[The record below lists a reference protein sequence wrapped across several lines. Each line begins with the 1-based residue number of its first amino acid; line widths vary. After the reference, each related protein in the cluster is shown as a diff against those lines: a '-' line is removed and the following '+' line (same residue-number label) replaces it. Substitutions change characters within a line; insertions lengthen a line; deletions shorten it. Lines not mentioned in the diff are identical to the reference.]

1 MDQINKN
8 VQKLLDKELLSQEQE
23 NGIRNYFS
31 LGIFSLRN
39 ELLFLMYLSILLFT
53 SGVGVLI
60 YKNIDTIGHTL
71 ILMTMFVLI
80 AVCFYFS
87 FKKSK
92 GFSKEDIDFENPIYN
107 YLVLLAVILSC
118 SFMGYIQFQY
128 SIFGEYFEISILI
141 SAFIAI
147 ASAYYFNNKST
158 LSIGITALATSIGIS
173 VTPRTLI
180 HNEVYWNENLSYYGL
195 ILGVLIAVWSIYS
208 KKINLKKHFDLV
220 LLTFALHLISICCI
234 SGLIH
239 DFWIVFV
246 LFLGASSYYFYM
258 KSFEIQAISIYIFT
272 ILYGYIGFNIF
283 LARVL
288 GDLDLYIF
296 GELLIVLLPIY
307 FIISIVLFVKE
318 IKNFNKKTD
327 DSLR

>member
-71 ILMTMFVLI
+71 ILMIMFVLI
-80 AVCFYFS
+80 LVCFYFS

-92 GFSKEDIDFENPIYN
+92 GFSREDIDFENPIYN

-141 SAFIAI
+141 SAFIAL
-147 ASAYYFNNKST
+147 ASAYYFNSRSA

-195 ILGVLIAVWSIYS
+195 ILGVLIAIWAIYS
-208 KKINLKKHFDLV
+208 KKINLKRHFDLV

-234 SGLIH
+234 SGLYH
-239 DFWIVFV
+239 DFWIIFV
-246 LFLGASSYYFYM
+246 LFLGVSSYYFYI

-288 GDLDLYIF
+288 GDLDLLVF

-307 FIISIVLFVKE
+307 FIISIVLFVKA
-318 IKNFNKKTD
+318 IRNFNKKTD